1 MRSAEQQSTYAHNT
15 SRKSANI
22 PFLITLMTVVQLVVV
37 ISAFMAVGLGQLF
50 YDLPVWFWIYPLA
63 IGGIIFAM
71 RLHLLRMLNTLHQ
84 IHHTIKLSKRGELHH
99 RINDVAGLGE
109 VGQVAWE
116 LNDLLDQMQAYFSEA
131 DGAFKSLSDSHN
143 PRKALHHQLPGRL
156 KEALKNTNKGVDAL
170 RRVRSITARN
180 ELMSGLNALNVAH
193 LVPNLSTVQQDLNS
207 VIEMLEHTLSV
218 AGSNKDNADHSQ
230 EQVGEMTEQLNRIS
244 QVLTE
249 IKTVVGEVEN
259 DSNSVV
265 SALEMITDIA
275 DQTNLLALNASIEAA
290 RAGEHGRGFAVVAD
304 EVKKLANRSKEA
316 AENIGGIIQNFSQ
329 RSEQMREASDMAGE
343 VADDLVSRIDGFKA
357 TFDELAETSHD
368 TLARLDYS
376 NDRSFATLAKVD
388 HIVYKQ
394 KAYLAL
400 QDVNQHP
407 DEVNAVAVD
416 HHNCRLGKWYD
427 EGQGRQRFGQLNGY
441 KALAAPHEQVHANA
455 HSALDLAAK
464 DWITHPEL
472 KEQILTTMEQ
482 TEAGSDGVMRHLDSM
497 VEEKHRDRI

>member
-1 MRSAEQQSTYAHNT
+1 MPSSRVTSTYAQNT

-22 PFLITLMTVVQLVVV
+22 PFLITLMTVVQTIIVVSAALVVL
-37 ISAFMAVGLGQLF
+37 FGQLF
-50 YDLPVWFWIYPLA
+50 FELSAWFWLYPLV
-63 IGGIIFAM
+63 IGGIIIAM
-71 RLHLLRMLNTLHQ
+71 RMHLLRILNTLHQ
-84 IHHTIKLSKRGELHH
+84 IHHIIKLSKRGELHH
-99 RINDVAGLGE
+99 RINNVSGLGE

-131 DGAFKSLSDSHN
+131 DGAFKSLSTGGR
-143 PRKALHHQLPGRL
+143 PRKALHQHLPGRL
-156 KEALKNTNKGVDAL
+156 KEALRNTNKGVDAL
-170 RRVRSITARN
+170 EKVRSITARN
-180 ELMSGLNALNVAH
+180 ELMSGLNALNVEH
-193 LVPNLSTVQQDLNS
+193 LVPNLSTIQQDLNS
-207 VIEMLEHTLSV
+207 VIQMLEHTLSV
-218 AGSNKDNADHSQ
+218 ADNNKDNADNSQ
-230 EQVGEMTEQLNRIS
+230 QQASNMTSQLERIS
-244 QVLTE
+244 EVLTDIRE
-249 IKTVVGEVEN
+249 VVGEVEN

-329 RSEQMREASDMAGE
+329 RSGQMREASDMAGD
-343 VADDLVSRIDGFKA
+343 VAADLVSQIDGFRA

-400 QDVNQHP
+400 QNIRKHP

-427 EGQGRQRFGQLNGY
+427 EGHGRNRFGHLSSF
-441 KALAAPHEQVHANA
+441 KALATPHEQVHANA
-455 HSALDLAAK
+455 HIALDLAAE
-464 DWITHPEL
+464 DWIAKPEL
-472 KEQILTTMEQ
+472 KEEILATMER
-482 TEAGSDGVMRHLDSM
+482 TEAGSDGVMRHLDEM
-497 VEEKHRDRI
+497 VEEKHRGQV